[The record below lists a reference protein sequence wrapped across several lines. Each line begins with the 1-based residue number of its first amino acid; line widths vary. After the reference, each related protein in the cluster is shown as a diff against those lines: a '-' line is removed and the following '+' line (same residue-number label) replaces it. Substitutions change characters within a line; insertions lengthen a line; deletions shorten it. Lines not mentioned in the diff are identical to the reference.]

1 MCGTQ
6 DPSSRRPPESEC
18 EFIPSVWILPAVTT
32 LIKVAQ
38 SPPAR
43 SLGYFK
49 WYTEPMFMLHHLR
62 HGIFLCLLS
71 LLVAGCGGL
80 QEVWEGPGARMFRP
94 QAIAVLPPMASQ
106 YDNAREDIQEVLSA
120 ALNRTAN
127 IERVVSPE
135 NVTDIFQASK
145 EAFDALVFYF
155 SRLEM
160 TGQSDKDSAVK
171 LGKAL
176 NVDSFLVVR
185 VNSWEYMRKE
195 GDNVGRV
202 GLSLRLVDATTGT
215 TVWKARHE
223 KSSSYMFYRPNLKDI
238 AKDLA
243 AEMIAFMPPQAKR

>member
-1 MCGTQ
+1 
-6 DPSSRRPPESEC
+6 
-18 EFIPSVWILPAVTT
+18 
-32 LIKVAQ
+32 
-38 SPPAR
+38 
-43 SLGYFK
+43 
-49 WYTEPMFMLHHLR
+49 MFMLQRSR
-62 HGIFLCLLS
+62 HAIALCFFP

-80 QEVWEGPGARMFRP
+80 QEVWEGPGAKIFRP

-106 YDNAREDIQEVLSA
+106 YDSAREDIQEVLSG
-120 ALNRTAN
+120 ALNKTAN

-135 NVTDIFQASK
+135 NVTDIFQGSK

-223 KSSSYMFYRPNLKDI
+223 RSSSYMFYRPYLKDV
-238 AKDLA
+238 AKELA
-243 AEMIAFMPPQAKR
+243 AEMIKAMPPEAKQ

>member
-1 MCGTQ
+1 
-6 DPSSRRPPESEC
+6 
-18 EFIPSVWILPAVTT
+18 
-32 LIKVAQ
+32 
-38 SPPAR
+38 
-43 SLGYFK
+43 
-49 WYTEPMFMLHHLR
+49 MFMLLHIR
-62 HGIFLCLLS
+62 KCAIALCLL
-71 LLVAGCGGL
+71 LLVVAGCGGL
-80 QEVWEGPGARMFRP
+80 QEVWEGPGAKMFRP

-106 YDNAREDIQEVLSA
+106 YDNAREDIQGVLSE
-120 ALNRTAN
+120 ALNKTAN
-127 IERVVSPE
+127 VERVVSPE

-202 GLSLRLVDATTGT
+202 GLSLRLIDATTGI

-223 KSSSYMFYRPNLKDI
+223 RSSSYMFYRPNLKDI
-238 AKDLA
+238 AKELA
-243 AEMIAFMPPQAKR
+243 DEMIKAMPPQAKH

>member
-1 MCGTQ
+1 
-6 DPSSRRPPESEC
+6 
-18 EFIPSVWILPAVTT
+18 
-32 LIKVAQ
+32 
-38 SPPAR
+38 
-43 SLGYFK
+43 
-49 WYTEPMFMLHHLR
+49 MFMLLHIR
-62 HGIFLCLLS
+62 RTIVLCLL
-71 LLVAGCGGL
+71 LLIVAGCGGL
-80 QEVWEGPGARMFRP
+80 QEVWEGPGAKMFRP

-106 YDNAREDIQEVLSA
+106 YDNAREDIQGVLSEA
-120 ALNRTAN
+120 MNKTAN

-223 KSSSYMFYRPNLKDI
+223 RSSSYMFYRPNLKDV
-238 AKDLA
+238 AKELA
-243 AEMIAFMPPQAKR
+243 AEMIKAMPPQAKQ

>member
-1 MCGTQ
+1 
-6 DPSSRRPPESEC
+6 
-18 EFIPSVWILPAVTT
+18 
-32 LIKVAQ
+32 
-38 SPPAR
+38 
-43 SLGYFK
+43 
-49 WYTEPMFMLHHLR
+49 MFMPYHLR
-62 HGIFLCLLS
+62 RAISLCLLL
-71 LLVAGCGGL
+71 LLVTGCGGL
-80 QEVWEGPGARMFRP
+80 QEVWEGPGAKMFRP

-106 YDNAREDIQEVLSA
+106 YDSAREDIQEVLSS
-120 ALNRTAN
+120 ALNKTAN
-127 IERVVSPE
+127 IEHVMSPE

-160 TGQSDKDSAVK
+160 TGQSDKESAVK

-185 VNSWEYMRKE
+185 INSWEYMRKE

-223 KSSSYMFYRPNLKDI
+223 RSSSYMFYRPNLKDV
-238 AKDLA
+238 AKELA
-243 AEMIAFMPPQAKR
+243 AEMIKSMPPQAKQ

>member
-1 MCGTQ
+1 MFQ
-6 DPSSRRPPESEC
+6 LALS
-18 EFIPSVWILPAVTT
+18 T
-32 LIKVAQ
+32 LI
-38 SPPAR
+38 
-43 SLGYFK
+43 LF
-49 WYTEPMFMLHHLR
+49 
-62 HGIFLCLLS
+62 I
-71 LLVAGCGGL
+71 AGCGGL
-80 QEVWEGPGARMFRP
+80 QEVWEGPGAMMFRP

-106 YDNAREDIQEVLSA
+106 YDSAREDTQEVLSG
-120 ALNRTAN
+120 ALNKVAS

-185 VNSWEYMRKE
+185 VNSWEYIRKE
-195 GDNVGRV
+195 DDNVGRV

-223 KSSSYMFYRPNLKDI
+223 RSESYIFNRPNLKDI
-238 AKDLA
+238 AKQVA
-243 AEMIAFMPPQAKR
+243 AEMIKAMPPKAKP

>member
-1 MCGTQ
+1 MMTFH
-6 DPSSRRPPESEC
+6 DVRRA
-18 EFIPSVWILPAVTT
+18 AV
-32 LIKVAQ
+32 I
-38 SPPAR
+38 
-43 SLGYFK
+43 
-49 WYTEPMFMLHHLR
+49 
-62 HGIFLCLLS
+62 CLLP
-71 LLVAGCGGL
+71 LLIAGCGGL
-80 QEVWEGPGARMFRP
+80 QEVWEGPGAKMFRP

-106 YDNAREDIQEVLSA
+106 YDNAREDIQEVLSNS
-120 ALNRTAN
+120 LTKGGH
-127 IERVVSPE
+127 IERVMSPE

-238 AKDLA
+238 AKELA
-243 AEMIAFMPPQAKR
+243 AEMIQAMPPQAKR

>member
-1 MCGTQ
+1 MPHCL
-6 DPSSRRPPESEC
+6 RRA
-18 EFIPSVWILPAVTT
+18 FVI
-32 LIKVAQ
+32 
-38 SPPAR
+38 
-43 SLGYFK
+43 
-49 WYTEPMFMLHHLR
+49 
-62 HGIFLCLLS
+62 CLLP
-71 LLVAGCGGL
+71 LVVVGCGGL
-80 QEVWEGPGARMFRP
+80 QEVWEGPGAKMFRP

-106 YDNAREDIQEVLSA
+106 YDSAREDIQEVLSST
-120 ALNRTAN
+120 LNKVAN

-135 NVTDIFQASK
+135 NVTDVFQGSK

-185 VNSWEYMRKE
+185 VNSWEYVRKE

-223 KSSSYMFYRPNLKDI
+223 RSSSYMFYRPNLKDI
-238 AKDLA
+238 AKELV
-243 AEMIAFMPPQAKR
+243 AEMIKAMPPQAKP

>member
-1 MCGTQ
+1 
-6 DPSSRRPPESEC
+6 
-18 EFIPSVWILPAVTT
+18 
-32 LIKVAQ
+32 
-38 SPPAR
+38 
-43 SLGYFK
+43 
-49 WYTEPMFMLHHLR
+49 MFMLLHIR
-62 HGIFLCLLS
+62 KCAIALCLLA
-71 LLVAGCGGL
+71 LVVAGCGGL
-80 QEVWEGPGARMFRP
+80 QEVWEGPGAKMFRP

-106 YDNAREDIQEVLSA
+106 YDNAREDIQGVLSES
-120 ALNRTAN
+120 LNKTAS

-185 VNSWEYMRKE
+185 VNSWEYVRKE
-195 GDNVGRV
+195 GDNVGKV
-202 GLSLRLVDATTGT
+202 GLSLRLVDATTGV

-223 KSSSYMFYRPNLKDI
+223 RSSSYMFYRPNLKDV
-238 AKDLA
+238 AKELA
-243 AEMIAFMPPQAKR
+243 DEMIKAMPPQAKH

>member
-1 MCGTQ
+1 MMTFHYVG
-6 DPSSRRPPESEC
+6 RAA
-18 EFIPSVWILPAVTT
+18 L
-32 LIKVAQ
+32 
-38 SPPAR
+38 
-43 SLGYFK
+43 
-49 WYTEPMFMLHHLR
+49 
-62 HGIFLCLLS
+62 LCLIP
-71 LLVAGCGGL
+71 LLVASCGGL
-80 QEVWEGPGARMFRP
+80 QEVWEGPGAKMFRP

-106 YDNAREDIQEVLSA
+106 YDNAREDIQEVLSSSLNKA
-120 ALNRTAN
+120 AH

-135 NVTDIFQASK
+135 NVTDIFQGSK

-160 TGQSDKDSAVK
+160 TGQSERDSAVK

-238 AKDLA
+238 AKELA
-243 AEMIAFMPPQAKR
+243 AEMIQAMPPQAKR

>member
-1 MCGTQ
+1 M
-6 DPSSRRPPESEC
+6 
-18 EFIPSVWILPAVTT
+18 
-32 LIKVAQ
+32 
-38 SPPAR
+38 
-43 SLGYFK
+43 FK
-49 WYTEPMFMLHHLR
+49 LHYMR
-62 HGIFLCLLS
+62 YGIFLYVLP

-106 YDNAREDIQEVLSA
+106 YDNAREDIQGVLSEA
-120 ALNRTAN
+120 MNKTAN

-223 KSSSYMFYRPNLKDI
+223 RSSSYMFYRPNLKDV
-238 AKDLA
+238 AKELA
-243 AEMIAFMPPQAKR
+243 AEMIKAMPPQAKQ

>member
-1 MCGTQ
+1 
-6 DPSSRRPPESEC
+6 
-18 EFIPSVWILPAVTT
+18 
-32 LIKVAQ
+32 
-38 SPPAR
+38 
-43 SLGYFK
+43 
-49 WYTEPMFMLHHLR
+49 MLHHLR
-62 HGIFLCLLS
+62 RVIPLCLLH
-71 LLVAGCGGL
+71 LLIAGCAGDL

-106 YDNAREDIQEVLSA
+106 YDSAREDIQEVLSV
-120 ALNRTAN
+120 ALNKIAN
-127 IERVVSPE
+127 IERVISPE
-135 NVTDIFQASK
+135 NVTDIFQGSK

-160 TGQSDKDSAVK
+160 TGQSDKDSAMK

-223 KSSSYMFYRPNLKDI
+223 RSSSYMFNRPNLKDI
-238 AKDLA
+238 AKELA
-243 AEMIAFMPPQAKR
+243 AEMIKSMPPQPKR

>member
-1 MCGTQ
+1 MFQLALSALTL
-6 DPSSRRPPESEC
+6 
-18 EFIPSVWILPAVTT
+18 FI
-32 LIKVAQ
+32 
-38 SPPAR
+38 
-43 SLGYFK
+43 
-49 WYTEPMFMLHHLR
+49 
-62 HGIFLCLLS
+62 
-71 LLVAGCGGL
+71 AGCGGL

-106 YDNAREDIQEVLSA
+106 YDSAREDIQEVLSG
-120 ALNRTAN
+120 ALNKTAS
-127 IERVVSPE
+127 IEHVVSPE

-160 TGQSDKDSAVK
+160 TGQSDKDSAMK

-223 KSSSYMFYRPNLKDI
+223 QSESYMFSRPNLKDI
-238 AKDLA
+238 AKELA
-243 AEMIAFMPPQAKR
+243 AEMIKSMPPQPKK